1 MTKHCHWTCSYNCN
15 HAVISLIT
23 ALCPAFTPK
32 VFKMF
37 QATFDHQAAR
47 EAASDLDDIHFLRN
61 LFDDIRPAT
70 STDIDSASKALQAL
84 CFLLQQHPQY
94 VLMLRNSL
102 LRLFNQTS
110 VLSLYSDHGIQSDLG
125 FFSETY
131 RRLSH
136 KWLPDVPDRRY
147 LKDVFGQIF
156 HRQSDVDWVCGMP
169 DSVWQDFM
177 RTLDLPQGDVAQQ
190 QHCIQE
196 LKDALQVLS
205 YRLSA
210 SGLDPELILQHED
223 LETNN
228 SPFIRQ
234 NIAVQNFLALGAIQS
249 ADIQA
254 LYEALKRCE
263 QLTQDIRKSNA
274 KTGTSISLTALMQR
288 ILQQI
293 QRMQLLLD
301 ILHGLIL
308 KHDVSQ
314 PIARLL
320 KQLVDAECKKNNLSE
335 YWRQNTELLALRV
348 TENAS
353 HTGEH
358 YIAQH
363 RKEYFKLMGSAMGAG
378 IIIAIMAMF
387 KISIASYHLPPLTE
401 AILFSL
407 NYGLGFVIIHLLHFT
422 VATKQPAMTAA
433 TIAATIDDHGHDS
446 KNIHN
451 LVNIVAQTTS
461 SQTIAIL
468 GNVVVVIPVA
478 ILIDWLIVQGSGHH
492 LIGPEK
498 AHSLLDGNNPL
509 ISLTVVYAA
518 VAGVC
523 LFLSGLIAGY
533 HDNLAAYNRIPERL
547 AHLPWLQKLLG
558 KDRLWR
564 ITDYI
569 RHNLGALAGNF
580 YFGCLLG
587 FASGLGVMLG
597 LPLDIRHVTFVAAF
611 SGYALPAL
619 DFQVSQYLIGTA
631 VLGIALVGITNL
643 VTSFGLA
650 IYVAMKSRKV
660 RYRHWKAFWLELLT
674 ALYKQPGR
682 FFLPPDKAE

>member
-1 MTKHCHWTCSYNCN
+1 
-15 HAVISLIT
+15 
-23 ALCPAFTPK
+23 
-32 VFKMF
+32 MF
-37 QATFDHQAAR
+37 QATFDHQTAR
-47 EAASDLDDIHFLRN
+47 EAAGNFDDIQFLRA
-61 LFDDIRPAT
+61 LFDDIRPKDP
-70 STDIDSASKALQAL
+70 SDIESASKAMQAL

-94 VLMLRNSL
+94 ALSLRSSL
-102 LRLFNQTS
+102 LRLLDEKS
-110 VLSLYSDHGIQSDLG
+110 VISLYSDHGIQSDLG
-125 FFSETY
+125 FFTEIY
-131 RRLSH
+131 RRISH
-136 KWLPDVPDRRY
+136 KLLPQVPDPKY

-156 HRQSDVDWVCGMP
+156 YKNDDAAWVSGMP
-169 DSVWQDFM
+169 DTVWRDFM
-177 RTLDLPQGDVAQQ
+177 HTLAIDQGDLLQQ
-190 QHCIQE
+190 LRCIQE
-196 LKDALQVLS
+196 MKAALQVLS
-205 YRLSA
+205 FRLSA

-223 LETNN
+223 LENN
-228 SPFIRQ
+228 DSPFITQ
-234 NIAVQNFLALGAIQS
+234 NIEIQKFLALPHTS
-249 ADIQA
+249 AEDIQHI
-254 LYEALKRCE
+254 YTVLKRCE
-263 QLTQDIRKSNA
+263 QLTHDIRKANS

-288 ILQQI
+288 MLQQI
-293 QRMQLLLD
+293 RRMQLLTD

-314 PIARLL
+314 AITRLL

-363 RKEYFKLMGSAMGAG
+363 RSEYYKLMGSAMGAG
-378 IIIAIMAMF
+378 IIIAVMAMF
-387 KISIASYHLPPLTE
+387 KIIIASYHLPPLTE

-407 NYGLGFVIIHLLHFT
+407 NYGFGFVIIHLLHFT

-433 TIAATIDDHGHDS
+433 TIAASIDDHGRDS

-461 SQTIAIL
+461 SQAIAIL
-468 GNVVVVIPVA
+468 GNVIIVIPVA
-478 ILIDWLIVQGSGHH
+478 ILIDWGILYWTGHH
-492 LIGPEK
+492 FIDTEK
-498 AHSLLDGNNPL
+498 AHALLDSNNPL
-509 ISLTVVYAA
+509 ISLTAVYAS

-533 HDNLAAYNRIPERL
+533 HDNLAAYNRIPERIG
-547 AHLPWLQKLLG
+547 HLPWLQKLLG
-558 KDRLWR
+558 KERLLR
-564 ITDYI
+564 ISDYI

-611 SGYALPAL
+611 SGYSAAAL
-619 DFQVSQYLIGTA
+619 DFQISHYLLWTA
-631 VLGIALVGITNL
+631 LLGILLVGILNL
-643 VTSFGLA
+643 LTSFGLA

-660 RYRHWKAFWLELLT
+660 RYRHWKIFAAELVKT
-674 ALYKQPGR
+674 IYHEPGK
-682 FFLPPDKAE
+682 FLLPPRGGYSKALKSDADDKA

>member
-1 MTKHCHWTCSYNCN
+1 
-15 HAVISLIT
+15 
-23 ALCPAFTPK
+23 
-32 VFKMF
+32 MF
-37 QATFDHQAAR
+37 QATFEHQAAK
-47 EAASDLDDIHFLRN
+47 EAADDFDDIQFLRA
-61 LFDDIRPAT
+61 LFDDIRPNN
-70 STDIDSASKALQAL
+70 SKDIESASKSLQAL

-94 VLMLRNSL
+94 ACALRNSV
-102 LRLFNQTS
+102 LRLLNEKS
-110 VLSLYSDHGIQSDLG
+110 VISLYTEHGIQSDIG
-125 FFSETY
+125 FFTEIY
-131 RRLSH
+131 RRLSL
-136 KWLPDVPDRRY
+136 KLLPDVPNPKY

-156 HRQSDVDWVCGMP
+156 HQTSDMDWVTGMP
-169 DSVWQDFM
+169 ETVWSDFM
-177 RTLDLPQGDVAQQ
+177 QTLDIRQGDPLQQ
-190 QHCIQE
+190 QHCIQA

-205 YRLSA
+205 FRLSA
-210 SGLDPELILQHED
+210 SGLNPELILQHED
-223 LETNN
+223 LESNT
-228 SPFIRQ
+228 SPFITQ
-234 NIAVQNFLALGAIQS
+234 NIEIQNFLALNSIQ
-249 ADIQA
+249 ADDIQH
-254 LYEALKRCE
+254 LYRVLKHCE
-263 QLTQDIRKSNA
+263 QLTYEIRKENA
-274 KTGTSISLTALMQR
+274 NTGTSISLTALLQR

-293 QRMQLLLD
+293 RRMQLLLD

-308 KHDVSQ
+308 KHDVS
-314 PIARLL
+314 PAITRLL

-335 YWRQNTELLALRV
+335 FWRQNTELLALRV

-363 RKEYFKLMGSAMGAG
+363 RHEYFKLMGSAMGAG
-378 IIIAIMAMF
+378 VIIALMAMV
-387 KISIASYHLPPLTE
+387 KIIIASYHLPPLTE

-407 NYGLGFVIIHLLHFT
+407 NYGLGFVMIHLMHFT

-468 GNVVVVIPVA
+468 GNVIVVIPVA
-478 ILIDWLIVQGSGHH
+478 IAIDWGIRYFTGHH
-492 LIGPEK
+492 FIEVDK
-498 AHSLLDGNNPL
+498 AQYLLDSNNP
-509 ISLTVVYAA
+509 ITSLTALYAC

-533 HDNLAAYNRIPERL
+533 HDNLAAYNRIPERI
-547 AHLPWLQKLLG
+547 AHLPWLQKLFG
-558 KDRLWR
+558 KERLLR
-564 ITDYI
+564 FSQYI
-569 RHNLGALAGNF
+569 RNNLGALAGNF

-611 SGYALPAL
+611 SGYSAAAL
-619 DFQVSQYLIGTA
+619 DFQMSHYVIVA
-631 VLGIALVGITNL
+631 AILGIFVAGTLNL

-660 RYRHWKAFWLELLT
+660 RYRHWRLFAGELLST
-674 ALYKQPGR
+674 IYHHPGK
-682 FFLPPDKAE
+682 FLLPPKHTDVTEIRNSSSKH

>member
-1 MTKHCHWTCSYNCN
+1 
-15 HAVISLIT
+15 
-23 ALCPAFTPK
+23 
-32 VFKMF
+32 MF
-37 QATFDHQAAR
+37 RPIFDHQTAR
-47 EAASDLDDIHFLRN
+47 EAAGDINDIEFIRA
-61 LFDDIRPAT
+61 LFDNIRPKE
-70 STDIDSASKALQAL
+70 STDIESASNALQAL
-84 CFLLQQHPQY
+84 CFLLQQQPQFAM
-94 VLMLRNSL
+94 LLRNSL
-102 LRLFNQTS
+102 LRLLNEKT
-110 VLSLYSDHGIQSDLG
+110 VISLYSDHGIQSDLG
-125 FFSETY
+125 FFTEIY

-136 KWLPDVPDRRY
+136 KILPDVPDPKY

-156 HRQSDVDWVCGMP
+156 HQNDDADWVTGMP
-169 DSVWQDFM
+169 DQIWRDFM
-177 RTLDLPQGDVAQQ
+177 LTLDISRGDWQLQQ
-190 QHCIQE
+190 NCIQE

-205 YRLSA
+205 FRLSA

-223 LETNN
+223 LESNT
-228 SPFIRQ
+228 SPFITQ
-234 NIAVQNFLALGAIQS
+234 NIEIQKFLALS
-249 ADIQA
+249 SIQA
-254 LYEALKRCE
+254 EDVQHLYSVLKRCE
-263 QLTQDIRKSNA
+263 QLTYEIRKANA

-293 QRMQLLLD
+293 QRMQLVVD

-314 PIARLL
+314 AITRLL
-320 KQLVDAECKKNNLSE
+320 KQLVNAECKKNNLSD

-363 RKEYFKLMGSAMGAG
+363 RSEYYKLMGSAMGAG
-378 IIIAIMAMF
+378 VIIAVMAMF
-387 KISIASYHLPPLTE
+387 KIIIASYHLPPLTE

-433 TIAATIDDHGHDS
+433 TIASSIDDHGHDS

-478 ILIDWLIVQGSGHH
+478 ILIDWLIMEATGHH
-492 LIGPEK
+492 FIGTEK
-498 AHSLLDGNNPL
+498 AHALLDSNNPL
-509 ISLTVVYAA
+509 ISLTAWYAA

-547 AHLPWLQKLLG
+547 SHLTWLQKLLG
-558 KDRLWR
+558 KERLWR

-611 SGYALPAL
+611 TGYSLPAL
-619 DFQVSQYLIGTA
+619 DFQVSEYIVGTA
-631 VLGIALVGITNL
+631 ILGIALVGTLNL
-643 VTSFGLA
+643 ITSFGLA

-660 RYRHWKAFWLELLT
+660 RYRHWKAFWLELFT
-674 ALYKQPGR
+674 ALYRHPGR
-682 FFLPPDKAE
+682 FLLPPKKPVD

>member
-1 MTKHCHWTCSYNCN
+1 
-15 HAVISLIT
+15 
-23 ALCPAFTPK
+23 
-32 VFKMF
+32 MF
-37 QATFDHQAAR
+37 QHTFDHQAAR
-47 EAASDLDDIHFLRN
+47 EAASDIDDIAFLKA
-61 LFDDIRPAT
+61 LFDDIRPKV
-70 STDIDSASKALQAL
+70 STDIESASKALQAL

-94 VLMLRNSL
+94 AASLRNSL
-102 LRLFNQTS
+102 FRLLDEKS
-110 VLSLYSDHGIQSDLG
+110 IISLYSDHGIQSDLG
-125 FFSETY
+125 FFTEIY

-136 KWLPDVPDRRY
+136 KLLPEVPDPKY

-156 HRQSDVDWVCGMP
+156 HDNGDTDWVCGMP
-169 DSVWQDFM
+169 ETVWQDFM
-177 RTLDLPQGDVAQQ
+177 RTLAMEQGHPQQ
-190 QHCIQE
+190 QQNCIQE

-223 LETNN
+223 LESND
-228 SPFIRQ
+228 SPFITQ
-234 NIAVQNFLALGAIQS
+234 NIEIQKFLALS
-249 ADIQA
+249 AVHAEDVQH
-254 LYEALKRCE
+254 LYAVLKRCE
-263 QLTQDIRKSNA
+263 QLTHAIRKANA

-293 QRMQLLLD
+293 QRMQLLVD

-314 PIARLL
+314 AITRLL
-320 KQLVDAECKKNNLSE
+320 KQLVDAECKKNNLSD

-363 RKEYFKLMGSAMGAG
+363 RGEYYKLMGSAMGAG
-378 IIIAIMAMF
+378 MIIALMAMIKIIIAG
-387 KISIASYHLPPLTE
+387 YHLAPLTE

-407 NYGLGFVIIHLLHFT
+407 NYGIGFVIIHLLHFT

-433 TIAATIDDHGHDS
+433 TIAASIDDHGHDR

-478 ILIDWLIVQGSGHH
+478 ILIDWLIMQMTGHH
-492 LIGPEK
+492 FIGADK
-498 AHSLLDGNNPL
+498 AHFLLDNNNPL
-509 ISLTVVYAA
+509 ISLTVLYAA

-547 AHLPWLQKLLG
+547 SHLRWLQTLFG
-558 KDRLWR
+558 KQRLWR
-564 ITDYI
+564 ITEYI

-597 LPLDIRHVTFVAAF
+597 MPLDIRHVTFVAAF

-619 DFQVSQYLIGTA
+619 DFQVSHYIIGTTI
-631 VLGIALVGITNL
+631 LGIALVGTMNL

-660 RYRHWKAFWLELLT
+660 RYRHWKAFWLELFT
-674 ALYKQPGR
+674 ALYRQPGR
-682 FFLPPDKAE
+682 FLLPPSKTATNAAHSGTPHH

>member
-1 MTKHCHWTCSYNCN
+1 
-15 HAVISLIT
+15 
-23 ALCPAFTPK
+23 
-32 VFKMF
+32 MF
-37 QATFDHQAAR
+37 QPIFDHQTAR
-47 EAASDLDDIHFLRN
+47 EVAGDIDDIQFLRA
-61 LFDDIRPAT
+61 LFDNIRPKD
-70 STDIDSASKALQAL
+70 STDIESASNALQAL
-84 CFLLQQHPQY
+84 CFLLQQQPQFA
-94 VLMLRNSL
+94 LLLRNSV
-102 LRLFNQTS
+102 LRLLNEKS
-110 VLSLYSDHGIQSDLG
+110 VISLYSDHGIQSDLG
-125 FFSETY
+125 FFTETY

-136 KWLPDVPDRRY
+136 KFLPDVPDPKY

-156 HRQSDVDWVCGMP
+156 HHSDDADWVTGMP
-169 DSVWQDFM
+169 DQVWRDFM
-177 RTLDLPQGDVAQQ
+177 LTLDISRGDWQLQQ
-190 QHCIQE
+190 NCIQE

-205 YRLSA
+205 FRLSA

-223 LETNN
+223 LESNS
-228 SPFIRQ
+228 SPFITQ
-234 NIAVQNFLALGAIQS
+234 NIEIQKFLALS
-249 ADIQA
+249 SVQA
-254 LYEALKRCE
+254 EDVQHLYSVLKRCE
-263 QLTQDIRKSNA
+263 QLTYEIRKANA

-293 QRMQLLLD
+293 QRMQLVVD

-314 PIARLL
+314 AITRLL
-320 KQLVDAECKKNNLSE
+320 KQLVDAECKKNNLSD

-363 RKEYFKLMGSAMGAG
+363 RGEYFKLMGSAMGAG
-378 IIIAIMAMF
+378 IIIAFMAMF
-387 KISIASYHLPPLTE
+387 KIMITSYHLPPLTE

-433 TIAATIDDHGHDS
+433 TIASTIDDHGHDS

-451 LVNIVAQTTS
+451 LINIVAQTTS

-478 ILIDWLIVQGSGHH
+478 ILIDWLFMQGTGHH
-492 LIGPEK
+492 FIGSEK
-498 AHSLLDGNNPL
+498 AHSLLDNNNPL
-509 ISLTVVYAA
+509 ISLTALYAA

-547 AHLPWLQKLLG
+547 QHLGWLQSLLG
-558 KDRLWR
+558 KERLWR

-611 SGYALPAL
+611 AGYSFPAL
-619 DFQVSQYLIGTA
+619 DFQVSHYIVGTTI
-631 VLGIALVGITNL
+631 LGIALVGTINL
-643 VTSFGLA
+643 ITSFGLA

-674 ALYKQPGR
+674 SLYRQPGK
-682 FFLPPDKAE
+682 FLLPPKKTNIDNEG

>member
-1 MTKHCHWTCSYNCN
+1 
-15 HAVISLIT
+15 
-23 ALCPAFTPK
+23 
-32 VFKMF
+32 MF

-47 EAASDLDDIHFLRN
+47 EAAGDLDDIQFLRA
-61 LFDDIRPAT
+61 LFDDVRPKV
-70 STDIDSASKALQAL
+70 SSDIESASKALQAL

-94 VLMLRNSL
+94 VLSLRNSV
-102 LRLFNQTS
+102 LRLLDEKS
-110 VLSLYSDHGIQSDLG
+110 VISLYSEHGIQSDLG
-125 FFSETY
+125 FFTEIY

-136 KWLPDVPDRRY
+136 KLLPDVADPKY

-156 HRQSDVDWVCGMP
+156 HQSSDVDWVTGMP
-169 DSVWQDFM
+169 DSVWRDFM
-177 RTLDLPQGDVAQQ
+177 LTLDISQGDAQQ
-190 QHCIQE
+190 QKNCIQE

-205 YRLSA
+205 FRLSA

-223 LETNN
+223 LESNS
-228 SPFIRQ
+228 SPFITQ
-234 NIAVQNFLALGAIQS
+234 NIEIQKFLTLDSVQAE
-249 ADIQA
+249 DIQH
-254 LYEALKRCE
+254 LYSVLKRCE
-263 QLTQDIRKSNA
+263 QLTNEIRKENA
-274 KTGTSISLTALMQR
+274 NTGTSISLTALLQR

-314 PIARLL
+314 AITRLL

-363 RKEYFKLMGSAMGAG
+363 RNEYYKLMGSAMGAG
-378 IIIAIMAMF
+378 VIIAVMAMF
-387 KISIASYHLPPLTE
+387 KIIIASYHLPPLTE

-433 TIAATIDDHGHDS
+433 TIASTIDDHGHDS
-446 KNIHN
+446 KNIQN

-478 ILIDWLIVQGSGHH
+478 ILIDWLIMQATGHH
-492 LIGPEK
+492 FIGPAK
-498 AHSLLDGNNPL
+498 AHALLDSNNPL
-509 ISLTVVYAA
+509 ISLTAWYAA

-547 AHLPWLQKLLG
+547 GHLPWLQKLLG
-558 KDRLWR
+558 KERLWR
-564 ITDYI
+564 ITEYI

-611 SGYALPAL
+611 TGYSFPAL
-619 DFQVSQYLIGTA
+619 DFQVGEYIVGTA
-631 VLGIALVGITNL
+631 ILGIALVGTLNL

-674 ALYKQPGR
+674 ALYRHPGK
-682 FFLPPDKAE
+682 FLLPPKKPID

>member
-1 MTKHCHWTCSYNCN
+1 
-15 HAVISLIT
+15 
-23 ALCPAFTPK
+23 
-32 VFKMF
+32 MF
-37 QATFDHQAAR
+37 EPSFQLQAAR
-47 EAASDLDDIHFLRN
+47 EAAGAPDDIDFLRS
-61 LFDDIRPAT
+61 LFNDVRPK
-70 STDIDSASKALQAL
+70 SPTDIESAAKALQAL
-84 CFLLQQHPQY
+84 CFLLQQQPQY
-94 VLMLRNSL
+94 GLALRNSL
-102 LRLFNQTS
+102 LRLFTQRS
-110 VLSLYSDHGIQSDLG
+110 ALSLYSEHGIQSDLG
-125 FFSETY
+125 FFSEIY
-131 RRLSH
+131 RRIGH
-136 KWLPDVPDRRY
+136 KFLPDVSDPNY

-156 HRQSDVDWVCGMP
+156 YQGSDLYWVTGMP
-169 DSVWQDFM
+169 DAVWQDFM
-177 RTLDLPQGDVAQQ
+177 RTLQMDQGDPPLQQ
-190 QHCIQE
+190 QCIQE

-223 LETNN
+223 LESNR
-228 SPFIRQ
+228 SPFITQ
-234 NIAVQNFLALGAIQS
+234 NIEIQKFLGLTAVGAEDLQH
-249 ADIQA
+249 
-254 LYEALKRCE
+254 LYSVLKRCE
-263 QLTQDIRKSNA
+263 QLTYDIRKSNA

-288 ILQQI
+288 ILQLL
-293 QRMQLLLD
+293 QRMQLIVD

-308 KHDVSQ
+308 RHDVSL
-314 PIARLL
+314 PITQLL

-358 YIAQH
+358 YIAQARH
-363 RKEYFKLMGSAMGAG
+363 EYFRLMASAMGAG
-378 IIIAIMAMF
+378 IIIAFMAMC
-387 KISIASYHLPPLTE
+387 KVSIASYHLPPLTE

-407 NYGLGFVIIHLLHFT
+407 NYGLGFVLIHLLHFT

-433 TIAATIDDHGHDS
+433 TLAATIDDHGHDR
-446 KNIHN
+446 KNVQN

-478 ILIDWLIVQGSGHH
+478 ILLDWLWLQGSGHH
-492 LIGPEK
+492 FITAEK
-498 AHSLLDGNNPL
+498 AHHLLDSNNPL
-509 ISLTVVYAA
+509 ISLTALYAA

-547 AHLPWLQKLLG
+547 YHLPWLQSLLG
-558 KDRLWR
+558 KERLWR
-564 ITDYI
+564 TTEYI

-611 SGYALPAL
+611 AGYALPAL
-619 DFQVSQYLIGTA
+619 DFQVSQYIVGTTI
-631 VLGIALVGITNL
+631 LGIAVVGSMNL
-643 VTSFGLA
+643 ITSFGLA
-650 IYVAMKSRKV
+650 MYVAMKSRKV
-660 RYRHWKAFWLELLT
+660 RYQHWKAFWLALWADLLH
-674 ALYKQPGR
+674 QPGK
-682 FFLPPDKAE
+682 FILPPAKTGQETAPK

>member
-1 MTKHCHWTCSYNCN
+1 
-15 HAVISLIT
+15 
-23 ALCPAFTPK
+23 
-32 VFKMF
+32 MF
-37 QATFDHQAAR
+37 QPIFDHQTAR
-47 EAASDLDDIHFLRN
+47 EVAGDIDDIQFLRA
-61 LFDDIRPAT
+61 LFDNIRPKD
-70 STDIDSASKALQAL
+70 SNDIESASNALQAL
-84 CFLLQQHPQY
+84 CFLLQQQPQFA
-94 VLMLRNSL
+94 LLLRNSL
-102 LRLFNQTS
+102 LRLLNEKS
-110 VLSLYSDHGIQSDLG
+110 VISLYSDHGIQSDLG
-125 FFSETY
+125 FFTEIY

-136 KWLPDVPDRRY
+136 KILPDVPDPKY

-156 HRQSDVDWVCGMP
+156 HQSDDADWVTGMP
-169 DSVWQDFM
+169 DQVWRDFM
-177 RTLDLPQGDVAQQ
+177 FTLDISRGDWQLQQ
-190 QHCIQE
+190 NCIQE

-205 YRLSA
+205 FRLSA

-223 LETNN
+223 LESNR
-228 SPFIRQ
+228 SPFITQ
-234 NIAVQNFLALGAIQS
+234 NIEIQKFLALS
-249 ADIQA
+249 NVQA
-254 LYEALKRCE
+254 EDVQHLYSVLKRCE
-263 QLTQDIRKSNA
+263 QLTHSIRKANA

-293 QRMQLLLD
+293 QRMQLVVD

-314 PIARLL
+314 AITRLL
-320 KQLVDAECKKNNLSE
+320 KQLVDAECKKNNLSD

-363 RKEYFKLMGSAMGAG
+363 RGEYFKLMGSAMGAG
-378 IIIAIMAMF
+378 IIIAFMAMF
-387 KISIASYHLPPLTE
+387 KIMISSYHLPPLTE

-407 NYGLGFVIIHLLHFT
+407 NYGLGFVTIHLLHFT

-433 TIAATIDDHGHDS
+433 TIASTIDDHGHDS

-451 LVNIVAQTTS
+451 LINIVAQTTS

-478 ILIDWLIVQGSGHH
+478 ILIDWLFMQGTGHH
-492 LIGPEK
+492 FISSEK
-498 AHSLLDGNNPL
+498 AHRLLDNNNPL
-509 ISLTVVYAA
+509 ISLTALYAA

-547 AHLPWLQKLLG
+547 QHLSWLQSLLG
-558 KDRLWR
+558 KERLWR
-564 ITDYI
+564 VTDYI
-569 RHNLGALAGNF
+569 QHNLGALAGNF

-611 SGYALPAL
+611 AGYAFPAL
-619 DFQVSQYLIGTA
+619 DFQVSQYIVGTTI
-631 VLGIALVGITNL
+631 LGIALVGTINL
-643 VTSFGLA
+643 ITSFGLA

-660 RYRHWKAFWLELLT
+660 RYRHWKAFWLALLT
-674 ALYKQPGR
+674 SLYRQPAK
-682 FFLPPDKAE
+682 FLLPPEKTNTDNKA